1 MNNLVN
7 SVRLIGNLGT
17 NPEVKTFNDGK
28 KLVKLTLATS
38 EQYKNSKGDKETITT
53 WHSLTCWNQNAEFAS
68 KYLGKGDM
76 IAVDGKL
83 RNRSY
88 EDKQGVKHWTFEIEV
103 HELQILKRV
112 AREQTPP
119 TSPTPAPFVPP
130 TQEPIIDDLPF

>member
-17 NPEVKTFNDGK
+17 NPEVKTLNDNRK
-28 KLVKLTLATS
+28 VVKLNLATS
-38 EQYKNSKGDKETITT
+38 ESYKKQNGEKEVITT
-53 WHSLTCWNQNAEFAS
+53 WHSLTAWNNNAEFAS

-88 EDKQGVKHWTFEIEV
+88 EDKQGVKHWTFEIEI
-103 HELQILKRV
+103 HEIQILKSV
-112 AREQTPP
+112 PKEKQPISTNTP
-119 TSPTPAPFVPP
+119 TTYNAPPQQNYV
-130 TQEPIIDDLPF
+130 DDLPF